1 MFEPD
6 FSKLKT
12 SLKEKYKGD
21 TPEDPIDE
29 LLSANYSHAI
39 DAMERVVLEYHK
51 QLWEELKRQGV
62 VK

>member
-1 MFEPD
+1 MFKPD

-21 TPEDPIDE
+21 TPENPFE
-29 LLSANYSHAI
+29 EMLSISYGQAL
-39 DAMERVVLEYHK
+39 DASEKMIQEYHI